1 MFPAPFIGENI
12 EVLLSSKFWLYKT
25 VLGTVVTKLYI
36 ITESLYPMTNLSLSY
51 PCPPN
56 KLLATTFLLSGLL
69 F

>member
-36 ITESLYPMTNLSLSY
+36 RSCYGSY
-51 PCPPN
+51 NWKPVPYD
-56 KLLATTFLLSGLL
+56 
-69 F
+69 